1 MSASARLSVGCLVMA
16 AGNAMRFGENKL
28 TACFAGHSLFSLALA
43 AIPEDTFCSVT
54 VVSQHAQLLAQA
66 RQAGF
71 AALLNDRPDD
81 GVSRTIR
88 LGTEAM
94 AQCAG
99 ILYMVADQPLLTAQ
113 TVSRLVAAWRRQP
126 ECIVA
131 AAHQGRRGNPC
142 LFPARFFPEL
152 CALHGDRGGSSVIRR
167 HEDALVLLETDAQ
180 ELLDCDTRQALEIL
194 KGRA

>member
-1 MSASARLSVGCLVMA
+1 MSASACLSVGCLVMA
-16 AGNAMRFGENKL
+16 AGNATRFGGNKL

-152 CALHGDRGGSSVIRR
+152 CALQGDRGGSSVIRR
-167 HEDALVLLETDAQ
+167 HEDALVLIETDAQ